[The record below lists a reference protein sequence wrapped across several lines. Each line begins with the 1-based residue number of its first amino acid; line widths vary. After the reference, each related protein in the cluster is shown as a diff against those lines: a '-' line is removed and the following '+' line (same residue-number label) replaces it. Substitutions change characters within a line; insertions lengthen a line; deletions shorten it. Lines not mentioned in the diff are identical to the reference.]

1 MKTLVKKTMGLL
13 MATLVAFG
21 VMAGTTQ
28 AFAARSNVTSEYD
41 QVAKDKI
48 VGTITITD
56 ALQNAGKDVNKDGN
70 LYYEG
75 VVSGSVETSDLLE
88 GAYQKYIKD
97 FKGKTDSHGRAFENL
112 VMFDKGQNFPTAKY
126 TVTFPK
132 NFNVNLE
139 KVSCS
144 ANTSMISEIK
154 KSYDKDANSVTFTFS
169 LGNWNDYKGFFNL
182 YENERKAGMTGH
194 PISISIP
201 YSVEVKDDSV
211 KNLGQ
216 ITAEGKCELFYKKF
230 IFQKQIVDIKTNK
243 ATVNVVR

>member
-1 MKTLVKKTMGLL
+1 MGLL

-28 AFAARSNVTSEYD
+28 AFAAGSNVTSEYD

-56 ALQNAGKDVNKDGN
+56 ALQNAGKDANKDGN
-70 LYYEG
+70 LYYQG

-126 TVTFPK
+126 TVIFPTPTPDPTPTPNPPTPELK
-132 NFNVNLE
+132 PQSEKRIGMLPKTGESASFAGLLATLGFSIAGLAILHKKKMMKENNKQALPVLSNQHCLLKDGSSYILEPPFVQALCQIGLGHFLHQPYKLQNL
-139 KVSCS
+139 C
-144 ANTSMISEIK
+144 I
-154 KSYDKDANSVTFTFS
+154 
-169 LGNWNDYKGFFNL
+169 
-182 YENERKAGMTGH
+182 
-194 PISISIP
+194 
-201 YSVEVKDDSV
+201 
-211 KNLGQ
+211 
-216 ITAEGKCELFYKKF
+216 
-230 IFQKQIVDIKTNK
+230 
-243 ATVNVVR
+243 

>member
-1 MKTLVKKTMGLL
+1 MKKTIKKSMGLMMPLL
-13 MATLVAFG
+13 MVLG
-21 VMAGTTQ
+21 VFAGTTNV
-28 AFAARSNVTSEYD
+28 FAAGSNVTSEYD

-88 GAYQKYIKD
+88 GAYQKYIAD
-97 FKGKTDSHGRAFENL
+97 FKGKTVSRGRAFENL
-112 VMFDKGQNFPTAKY
+112 VMFDKGQKFPTAKY

-139 KVSCS
+139 KVSCF
-144 ANTSMISEIK
+144 ANTSMVSEIK
-154 KSYDKDANSVTFTFS
+154 KSYDKGTNSVTFTFS
-169 LGNWNDYKGFFNL
+169 LGNWNDYKGFFEL
-182 YENERKAGMTGH
+182 YEKERKAGMTGH
-194 PISISIP
+194 PISINLP

-243 ATVNVVR
+243 AIVNVVR